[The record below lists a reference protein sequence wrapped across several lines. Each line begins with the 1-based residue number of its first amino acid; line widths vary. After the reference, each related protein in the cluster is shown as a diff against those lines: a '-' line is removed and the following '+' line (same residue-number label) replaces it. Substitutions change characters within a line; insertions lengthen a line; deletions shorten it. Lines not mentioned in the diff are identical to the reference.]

1 MNRLDVYTA
10 VHKMQ
15 RARLFELTV
24 EAGKTDPADPS
35 AAARLAAAVDALA
48 AELVAHGEHEER
60 FIHPLL
66 RAQAPGLADTLDAA
80 HVELDTRLDQLRQLA
95 AALRVLAGDPNV
107 LYRALAAFTATYLEH
122 LAIEESEALPALW
135 EGCSDEEL
143 MSILISFKGSR
154 SDTENL
160 TSLLAQLPTLNPT
173 EIAQMTA
180 VGLTD
185 PDRRDRR
192 TARQPARPP
201 ATGRAANRTAGGAGE
216 HIAAHS
222 D

>member
-24 EAGKTDPADPS
+24 EAGKTDPTDTS
-35 AAARLAAAVDALA
+35 ATARLGAAVEALA

-66 RAQAPGLADTLDAA
+66 RVQAPRLADALDAA
-80 HVELDTRLDQLRQLA
+80 HVELDARLDQLRHA
-95 AALRVLAGDPNV
+95 AATSPLGDPNG

-122 LAIEESEALPALW
+122 LAVEESEALPALW
-135 EGCSDEEL
+135 ESCSDEEL
-143 MSILISFKGSR
+143 MGILVSFKSSR

-160 TSLLAQLPTLNPT
+160 TSLLAQLPMLNPT
-173 EIAQMTA
+173 EIAQMAA
-180 VGLTD
+180 VGLTVSTDEVAELLASLLD
-185 PDRRDRR
+185 PQQLGALR
-192 TARQPARPP
+192 
-201 ATGRAANRTAGGAGE
+201 ATQ
-216 HIAAHS
+216 
-222 D
+222 